1 MDDESALKRVRH
13 GRSHLTNNWRQQN
26 LNSDLLPT
34 FFFIL
39 HKNNKSVISALFL
52 VWVSKDSLGMWFP
65 RDWRNQTQMTSICTM
80 CLTLQFP
87 FCFLLLPKEPRQSL
101 VLVSSLCVRVRS
113 ALGYTGDIYLWHVIA
128 VPSECQSV
136 LYRSISSDCLCCPDW
151 GNLFDFIFLYF
162 LSSSWVYKLP
172 EGACSN
178 VYLLISVS
186 LAPDT

>member
-1 MDDESALKRVRH
+1 MAEVIW
-13 GRSHLTNNWRQQN
+13 LTIGGNRIWIQI
-26 LNSDLLPT
+26 SCPH
-34 FFFIL
+34 FFLYFTKIT
-39 HKNNKSVISALFL
+39 KVLFL
-52 VWVSKDSLGMWFP
+52 LCFWCESQRTSLGMWFP

-80 CLTLQFP
+80 CLTFQFP
-87 FCFLLLPKEPRQSL
+87 FCFLLSPKEPRQSL

-113 ALGYTGDIYLWHVIA
+113 DLGYTGDIYLWHVIS

-172 EGACSN
+172 KGVCSN

-186 LAPDT
+186 LAPNT